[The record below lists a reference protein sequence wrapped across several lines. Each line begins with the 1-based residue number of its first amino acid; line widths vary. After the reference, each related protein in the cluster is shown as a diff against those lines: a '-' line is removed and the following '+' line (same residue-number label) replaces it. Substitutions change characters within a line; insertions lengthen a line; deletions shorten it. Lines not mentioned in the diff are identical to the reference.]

1 MGLDSDR
8 SGAFLSLF
16 GSTDGI
22 GPSSIFLRR
31 LNP

>member
-16 GSTDGI
+16 GTTDGI